1 MCHCWNWP
9 YNNYQQYNKASLCP
23 VRNRRLGRS
32 YNLGSPRGTYQ
43 KPFIQGFSSKAWSWG
58 TTSMCIY
65 IYTYHTTWWKYGWK
79 SLRHQVYHPPTLNR
93 TPPFSRFL
101 SSSQCWGFDGWMEWV
116 FDRSPVAQWP
126 APSGKP
132 LYFQA
137 TAQLLPQRAVPTDS
151 DSKVGKTNTNKT
163 AISFWARTD
172 HQTSLHHMA
181 RLFTAPCFGHMIHP
195 QRTEP
200 SQQMGSLESWRQFTV
215 STWT

>member
-1 MCHCWNWP
+1 M
-9 YNNYQQYNKASLCP
+9 
-23 VRNRRLGRS
+23 
-32 YNLGSPRGTYQ
+32 
-43 KPFIQGFSSKAWSWG
+43 
-58 TTSMCIY
+58 
-65 IYTYHTTWWKYGWK
+65 YTHTTWWKYGWK

-101 SSSQCWGFDGWMEWV
+101 SSSQCWGLDGWMEWV

-172 HQTSLHHMA
+172 HQTCLHRMA

-200 SQQMGSLESWRQFTV
+200 SQQMGSLESWRQFTQQ
-215 STWT
+215 SHTLIYPWTDWFTTFLQLKRQLFSWKIIQTQGFQPQPFHHCHHFPQFPFQYLPAIGSDSIC